1 MLHIVQTLSIFT
13 GIFAAGMVS
22 GTTGM
27 AFPLIA
33 GPIFLL
39 VYTPPKAVALTA
51 MCSLTGQCFSIAL
64 LRRSIDYEIRLPLI
78 AAGLVGVPLGTA
90 LLNKC
95 DHHAVRVTL
104 GGLIVISALWGL
116 LQKSLQTPLPCSRLS
131 QILVGLSGGLT
142 GGLVGASSVVP
153 AIWYAI
159 RGLSKQ
165 QQRAITQPYIMGMQ
179 MASLL
184 SLLFFGAFDRL
195 LARQYVYFLLPLLA
209 GVAIGVACFRAVS
222 SSAMTRLVMSVVAV
236 SGIALLVA

>member
-1 MLHIVQTLSIFT
+1 MSDIVQTLSIFV
-13 GIFAAGMVS
+13 GIFAAGMIS

-39 VYTPPKAVALTA
+39 ICAPLKAVALTA
-51 MCSLTGQCFSIAL
+51 MCSLTGQFFSIAL

-78 AAGLVGVPLGTA
+78 VAGLMGVPIGTA
-90 LLNKC
+90 LLNCC
-95 DHHAVRVTL
+95 DHHIVRVAL

-116 LQKSLQTPLPCSRLS
+116 LQKSSPTPLPSSHLS
-131 QILVGLSGGLT
+131 QVLVGLSGGLT

-153 AIWYAI
+153 AIWYAV

-165 QQRAITQPYIMGMQ
+165 QQRAVTQPYIMGMQ

-184 SLLFFGAFDRL
+184 SLLCFGAFDGM
-195 LARQYVYFLLPLLA
+195 LARQYAYCLLPLLA
-209 GVAIGVACFRAVS
+209 GVGIGVICFHAIS
-222 SSAMTRLVMSVVAV
+222 SSTTTRLVMSTVAL
-236 SGIALLVA
+236 SGVALLMA

>member
-1 MLHIVQTLSIFT
+1 MLHIVQTLSVFT

-39 VYTPPKAVALTA
+39 IYAPPKAVALTA
-51 MCSLTGQCFSIAL
+51 MCSLTGQVFSIAL
-64 LRRSIDYEIRLPLI
+64 LRRSIDYELRLPLI
-78 AAGLVGVPLGTA
+78 AAGLVGVPLGTV
-90 LLNKC
+90 LLNCC
-95 DHHAVRVTL
+95 DHHLVRVTL

-116 LQKSLQTPLPCSRLS
+116 LQKSSHTRLSCSRLS
-131 QILVGLSGGLT
+131 QVLVGLSGGLT

-153 AIWYAI
+153 ALWYAT

-165 QQRAITQPYIMGMQ
+165 QQRAITQPYIIGMQ

-184 SLLFFGAFDRL
+184 ALRFSGALDQLLV
-195 LARQYVYFLLPLLA
+195 RQYLYFLLPLLA
-209 GVAIGVACFRAVS
+209 GVGIGVVCFHAVS
-222 SSAMTRLVMSVVAV
+222 SSAATRLVMSVVAV
-236 SGIALLVA
+236 SGIVLLVA